1 VKKLAI
7 GCGLVLLL
15 TGIAAAGVAYY
26 LFRQVSSTVTQFAQF
41 TRLPE
46 LERGVR
52 NRAPFDP
59 PSSQELTEL
68 QIEKLVQVQAQVRA
82 RLGERVAALEAKYKT
97 LAEKERASLGDAPAI
112 LQAYSDLA
120 ATWMDAKR
128 TQIEALNAA
137 GLSMEE
143 YRWIRNQAYRALGMP
158 FVDLDISR
166 LVEDAQRGV
175 SREAART
182 MGAIGPDSPEV
193 NRKRIEKVKKFL
205 EENLALASFGL

>member
-7 GCGLVLLL
+7 GCGLALLL

-46 LERGVR
+46 LERSVR

-59 PSSQELTEL
+59 PSSQELTEA
-68 QIEKLVQVQAQVRA
+68 QIEKLVQVQAQVRT
-82 RLGERVAALEAKYKT
+82 RLGERISALEAKYKT
-97 LAEKERASLGDAPAI
+97 LAAKEQASLGDAPAI

-137 GLSMEE
+137 GLSLEE
-143 YRWIRNQAYRALGMP
+143 YRWIRHQAYRALGMP

-175 SREAART
+175 SSAAPRT
-182 MGAIGPDSPEV
+182 LDAIGPEV

>member
-1 VKKLAI
+1 VKKLAL
-7 GCGLVLLL
+7 GCGLVLVL

-46 LERGVR
+46 LERSVR

-175 SREAART
+175 SSEAART
-182 MGAIGPDSPEV
+182 MGAIGPDGPEV
-193 NRKRIEKVKKFL
+193 NRKRIEKVKKLL
-205 EENLALASFGL
+205 EDNLALASFGL